1 MIRFFF
7 FLLNSAMDMLYV
19 EYCSGGR
26 SRGCDG
32 ENRNIEN
39 NIDGCLNNSIN
50 KVINSTCC

>member
-19 EYCSGGR
+19 EYCSGR